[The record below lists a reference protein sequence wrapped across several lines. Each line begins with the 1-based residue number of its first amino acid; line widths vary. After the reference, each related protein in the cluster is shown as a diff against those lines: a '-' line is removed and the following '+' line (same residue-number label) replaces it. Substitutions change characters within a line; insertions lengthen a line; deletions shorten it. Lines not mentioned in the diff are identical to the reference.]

1 MSARAKLRV
10 AVLAT
15 VWFEGCHTDVIVPP
29 IVEGWSLDGVDH
41 DTDLEIV
48 SMYLEQVGC
57 VQGADIGLPF
67 LERHGIRRALSIGE
81 ALRTEDGNGLGVD
94 GVIIIGEHGD
104 YELNQYGQ
112 QVYPRR
118 RFFDAAVAAM
128 TAAEH
133 YVPIFNDKGL
143 AYSARDAG
151 EMADAARRLG
161 VGYGAGSTIPL
172 SWRVPAGAE
181 WPLGASMDAAVL
193 LGWGPLERYGFHCL
207 EGLQAHVERRAG
219 GETGIAKVVSLGPE
233 ESRTAIAAGRVDAA
247 LLDAAFTALDLDA
260 PQREAAIATLPG
272 IIEVHYADGLVAH
285 VVVCEDE
292 VRQFAFA
299 ARGVDADFVCQMWLP
314 GAPHLHFTFLV
325 RQVEHLVRH
334 GRPQI
339 PIERTQ
345 LTTGVLDYAMRS
357 WSTGE
362 EFATPDL
369 AITYAAPAVVEGTG
383 TRLERPAGWTP
394 LG

>member
-1 MSARAKLRV
+1 MTRPAKMRV

-29 IVEGWSLDGVDH
+29 IVEGWTLDGVEQQTELDV
-41 DTDLEIV
+41 V

-57 VQGADIGLPF
+57 VQGDDLGLPF

-81 ALRTEDGNGLGVD
+81 ALVDGTGELAVD

-104 YELNQYGQ
+104 YELNEYGQ

-118 RFFDAAVAAM
+118 RFFDAAIAAM
-128 TAAEH
+128 TAAGQ

-143 AYSARDAG
+143 AYSARDAN
-151 EMADAARRLG
+151 EMAATARRLG

-172 SWRVPAGAE
+172 SWRVPVGAE
-181 WPLGASMDAAVL
+181 WPQGAAMDAAVL

-219 GETGIAKVVSLGPE
+219 GETGVAQVVALDREASHA
-233 ESRTAIAAGRVDAA
+233 AIAEGRVDSD
-247 LLDAAFTALDLDA
+247 LLAAAFDSLELTPA
-260 PQREAAIATLPG
+260 QREQAILTVAG
-272 IIEVHYADGLVAH
+272 VIEVHYADGLVAH
-285 VVVCEDE
+285 VVICEDE

-299 ARGVDADFVCQMWLP
+299 ARGGSASFVCQMWLP

-325 RQVEHLVRH
+325 RQAEQLIRD

-345 LTTGVLDYAMRS
+345 LTTGILDAAMRS
-357 WSTGE
+357 GWSGE
-362 EFATPDL
+362 AMDTPEL
-369 AITYAAPAVVEGTG
+369 AISYSAPERVEGTG
-383 TRLERPAGWTP
+383 VALPRPAGWTP

>member
-1 MSARAKLRV
+1 MRV

-29 IVEGWSLDGVDH
+29 IVEGWTLDGVDEQ
-41 DTDLEIV
+41 TDLEVV
-48 SMYLEQVGC
+48 SMYLEQIGC
-57 VQGADIGLPF
+57 VQGDDLGLPF

-81 ALRTEDGNGLGVD
+81 ALVDEAGELAVD

-104 YELNQYGQ
+104 YELNEHGQ

-128 TAAEH
+128 TAAGR

-143 AYSARDAG
+143 AYSARDAN
-151 EMADAARRLG
+151 EMAATAHRLG

-172 SWRVPAGAE
+172 SWRVPTGAE
-181 WPLGASMDAAVL
+181 WPLGAAMDAAVL

-219 GETGIAKVVSLGPE
+219 GETGVTQVI
-233 ESRTAIAAGRVDAA
+233 
-247 LLDAAFTALDLDA
+247 ALD
-260 PQREAAIATLPG
+260 REGSHAAIAEGRVAPELLAAAFDSLELTASQREQALLTVAG
-272 IIEVHYADGLVAH
+272 VIEVHYADGLVAH
-285 VVVCEDE
+285 VVICEDE

-299 ARGVDADFVCQMWLP
+299 ARGADESFVCQMWLP

-325 RQVEHLVRH
+325 RQAEQLIRD

-345 LTTGVLDYAMRS
+345 LTTGILDAAMRS
-357 WSTGE
+357 GWSGE
-362 EFATPDL
+362 AMATPEL
-369 AITYAAPAVVEGTG
+369 AISYSAPERVEGAG
-383 TRLERPAGWTP
+383 IGLERPSGWTP

>member
-1 MSARAKLRV
+1 MRV

-29 IVEGWSLDGVDH
+29 IVEGWTLDGVDEQ
-41 DTDLEIV
+41 TDLEVV
-48 SMYLEQVGC
+48 SMYLEQIGC
-57 VQGADIGLPF
+57 VQGDDLGLPF

-81 ALRTEDGNGLGVD
+81 ALVDAAGDLAVD

-104 YELNQYGQ
+104 YELNEHGQ

-128 TAAEH
+128 TAAGH

-143 AYSARDAG
+143 AYSARDAN
-151 EMADAARRLG
+151 EMAATAHRLG

-181 WPLGASMDAAVL
+181 WPQGAPMDAAVL

-219 GETGIAKVVSLGPE
+219 GETGVTQVIALDREG
-233 ESRTAIAAGRVDAA
+233 SRTAIAEGRVDAD
-247 LLDAAFTALDLDA
+247 LLAAAFDSLELPAS
-260 PQREAAIATLPG
+260 QREQAILTVAG
-272 IIEVHYADGLVAH
+272 VIEVHYADGLLAH
-285 VVVCEDE
+285 VVICEDE
-292 VRQFAFA
+292 VRQFAFS
-299 ARGVDADFVCQMWLP
+299 ARGADESFVCQMWLP

-325 RQVEHLVRH
+325 RQAEHLIRD

-345 LTTGVLDYAMRS
+345 LTTGILDAAMRS
-357 WSTGE
+357 GWNGE
-362 EFATPDL
+362 AMATPEL
-369 AITYAAPAVVEGTG
+369 AISYSAPERVDGTG
-383 TRLERPAGWTP
+383 IALPRPEGWTP

>member
-1 MSARAKLRV
+1 MTRPAKMRV

-29 IVEGWSLDGVDH
+29 IVEGWELDGVDEQ
-41 DTDLEIV
+41 TDLEVV
-48 SMYLEQVGC
+48 SMYLEQIGC
-57 VQGADIGLPF
+57 VQGEDLGLPF
-67 LERHGIRRALSIGE
+67 LARHGIRRALSIGE
-81 ALRTEDGNGLGVD
+81 ALTDGAGGLVVD

-104 YELNQYGQ
+104 YELNEHGQ

-128 TAAEH
+128 TAAGRH
-133 YVPIFNDKGL
+133 VPIFNDKGL
-143 AYSARDAG
+143 AYSARDAN
-151 EMADAARRLG
+151 EMVATADRLG

-172 SWRVPAGAE
+172 SWRVPVGAE
-181 WPLGASMDAAVL
+181 WPQESAMDAAVL

-219 GETGIAKVVSLGPE
+219 GEMGVARVVALDRE
-233 ESRTAIAAGRVDAA
+233 ASRAAIAEGRVDAD
-247 LLDAAFTALDLDA
+247 LLARAFDSLELTAA
-260 PQREAAIATLPG
+260 QREQAILTVDG
-272 IIEVHYADGLVAH
+272 VIEVHYADGLIAH
-285 VVVCEDE
+285 VVICEEE

-299 ARGVDADFVCQMWLP
+299 ARGETDSFVCQMWLP

-325 RQVEHLVRH
+325 RQAEHLIRD

-345 LTTGVLDYAMRS
+345 LTTGILDAAMRS
-357 WSTGE
+357 GWSGE
-362 EFATPDL
+362 AMATPEL
-369 AITYAAPAVVEGTG
+369 AISYAAPDRVRGTG
-383 TRLERPAGWTP
+383 VALARPAGWTP